1 MPKIAWMLAVMLT
14 VVTAPVLAIGGDNL
28 TPTQESAAWSRWQG
42 RVSFAATEP
51 RWNSGSNDLGSDGL
65 HVGRAKA
72 INSLSVM
79 GDYYFAHSL
88 AGPKSVGGFRATSGL
103 IFGPRSQLSS
113 SQSYMTAVDSFSMG
127 SRRFGPSSSPYAVN
141 AVEDTATLPYLGL
154 GYTGY
159 MGVSGF
165 TGLSGRGAWRF
176 NADLGMVT
184 HGLGTAVNP
193 GRMFGSGQKRLDDSL
208 RDLRLTPLFK
218 LGVSYSF

>member
-1 MPKIAWMLAVMLT
+1 M
-14 VVTAPVLAIGGDNL
+14 G
-28 TPTQESAAWSRWQG
+28 E
-42 RVSFAATEP
+42 F
-51 RWNSGSNDLGSDGL
+51 SGGL
-65 HVGRAKA
+65 HVGRASE

-79 GDYYFAHSL
+79 GDYYFARSL

-113 SQSYMTAVDSFSMG
+113 SQPYLAGVNSFSIG
-127 SRRFGPSSSPYAVN
+127 NRLFGPSSSPYAVN
-141 AVEDTATLPYLGL
+141 AVDDATTLPYLGL

-159 MGVSGF
+159 AGY
-165 TGLSGRGAWRF
+165 TGLAGRGAWRF

-193 GRMFGSGQKRLDDSL
+193 GRMFGSGQKRLDESL

-218 LGVSYSF
+218 MGVSYSF

>member
-14 VVTAPVLAIGGDNL
+14 FVTAPVLAIGGDSL
-28 TPTQESAAWSRWQG
+28 TPNQESAAWSRWQG
-42 RVSFAATEP
+42 RVSFAATGP
-51 RWNSGSNDLGSDGL
+51 RWNSGSDELGNDGL
-65 HVGRAKA
+65 HVGRANA

-79 GDYYFAHSL
+79 GDYYFARSL
-88 AGPKSVGGFRATSGL
+88 AGPKSVGGLRATSGL

-113 SQSYMTAVDSFSMG
+113 SQSYMTAVDSFSLG
-127 SRRFGPSSSPYAVN
+127 SRRFGPSSSTYAVN
-141 AVEDTATLPYLGL
+141 AVEDSATLPYLGL

-159 MGVSGF
+159 TS
-165 TGLSGRGAWRF
+165 LAGRGAWRF

-208 RDLRLTPLFK
+208 RDLRPTPLFK